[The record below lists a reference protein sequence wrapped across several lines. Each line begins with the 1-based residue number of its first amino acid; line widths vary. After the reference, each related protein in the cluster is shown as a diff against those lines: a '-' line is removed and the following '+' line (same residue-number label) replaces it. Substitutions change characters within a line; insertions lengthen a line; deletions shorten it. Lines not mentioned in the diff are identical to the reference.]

1 MRRFLA
7 AVALASLAGCGTPA
21 KLDYFT
27 LTAPAL
33 PPSAPAAPGPSV
45 FVGPVTIPEAVDRPQ
60 MVRRVAA
67 NQVEIMD
74 LERWA
79 EPLKAAIPR
88 VLADALARD
97 LGTST
102 VMTSRQSA
110 ALAFDYR
117 VAVDIERFD
126 FSPGDGASVDALWTV
141 RAGPDGAPRTGRS
154 QARESAGSGGAQ
166 AMAAAQSRALEA
178 VARDIA
184 AAIREARRP

>member
-1 MRRFLA
+1 MRRLLCA
-7 AVALASLAGCGTPA
+7 LAVALAGCGTPA
-21 KLDYFT
+21 QLNYFT
-27 LTAPAL
+27 LTAPA
-33 PPSAPAAPGPSV
+33 PSASPAAARSPSV
-45 FVGPVTIPEAVDRPQ
+45 YVGPVTIPEAVDRPQ
-60 MVRRVAA
+60 MVRRLAA
-67 NQVEIMD
+67 NQVEIAD
-74 LERWA
+74 LDRWA

-88 VLADALARD
+88 VLADAIGRE

-110 ALAFDYR
+110 TLAFDYR

-126 FSPGDGASVDALWTV
+126 FSAGDGAAVDALWTI

-154 QARESAGSGGAQ
+154 QARESAGSGAPE

-184 AAIREARRP
+184 AQIKATPHG